1 MSGEEDKILSSHSIP
16 VQICGRS
23 FACNVET
30 ATAMPVSLVQ
40 STKCALVSLL
50 KSLAVKFML
59 VVNITRVFSCVAL
72 VLGGIHRDFFRQ
84 LLAKSTHRRL

>member
-1 MSGEEDKILSSHSIP
+1 MSGEEDKTLSSDSIP

-40 STKCALVSLL
+40 STKRVLVSLL
-50 KSLAVKFML
+50 KSLVVKFML
-59 VVNITRVFSCVAL
+59 VVNITRDS
-72 VLGGIHRDFFRQ
+72 HND
-84 LLAKSTHRRL
+84 